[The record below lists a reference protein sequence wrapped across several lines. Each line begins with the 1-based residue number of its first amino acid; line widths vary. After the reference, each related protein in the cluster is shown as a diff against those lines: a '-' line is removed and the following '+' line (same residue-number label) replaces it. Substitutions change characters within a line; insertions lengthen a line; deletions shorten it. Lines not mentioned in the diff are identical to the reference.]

1 MRLQFCQAWSRLACM
16 AILAAIA
23 LVACGG
29 GPGGSDTPTVALKPI
44 APMTIKVG
52 DTLEIKLGETFS
64 GRELTYTATSDKPA
78 IVTVMPPDN
87 AKKALTIEGKGVGK
101 ATITVVATDSQKRN
115 SPPHSFTVTVDPLQD
130 DDEEEEE
137 EEEEQADD
145 EDDED
150 SQSPT
155 ITSPSDCPS
164 PLPSKVGGEY
174 RITLTIKRNEIGECR
189 LPSKATLREPQA
201 PAEDAKGV
209 TVSPSADADKSD
221 VWIIRA
227 HKKGR
232 YEISIMSGDASPERL
247 GKIDVVVPNS
257 RPVRDTTEDPLATT
271 IAIAG
276 TPDSNAPYSA
286 GLSDALDTYFDDA
299 DEDSFRYSIGKKPGW
314 LLIDAQDGFV
324 ETGTSADTLTFE
336 VLEKV
341 TENFQVTIYANDES
355 DRSQQPVVL
364 TFEADES
371 TKARTPRKRTYEVTQ
386 TETGKWTDI
395 PKVGG
400 PRLGVEHTLI
410 FHNGG
415 DRSGFQ
421 FPRSKV
427 KDLLDAKRLFE
438 EAVSE
443 ITQTAELYYVRGGK
457 YFGADEEGASAA
469 PYSAWK
475 KTVAE
480 VTGTRVN
487 TDLYIL
493 RSAGVVEA
501 RWSDSPN
508 LGVVPAVIFELTKE
522 GTGSI
527 TIEYH
532 IWAGSPDGDTAPGQT
547 DAGNKREPVIS
558 AKLTLNIMACS
569 SPPDPLGDCK

>member
-1 MRLQFCQAWSRLACM
+1 MRLQCCQAWSRLACM

-29 GPGGSDTPTVALKPI
+29 GPGGSDTLTVALKPI

-87 AKKALTIEGKGVGK
+87 AKKTLTIEGKGVGK

-115 SPPHSFTVTVDPLQD
+115 SPPHSFTVTVDPPQD
-130 DDEEEEE
+130 DD
-137 EEEEQADD
+137 EQADD
-145 EDDED
+145 EDDEDDDD

-164 PLPSKVGGEY
+164 PLPPKVGGEY
-174 RITLTIKRNEIGECR
+174 RITLTIKRNEIGECK

-201 PAEDAKGV
+201 PAEEDKGV
-209 TVSPSADADKSD
+209 TVSPSADADKPD

-271 IAIAG
+271 IEIAG

-286 GLSDALDTYFDDA
+286 ALADALDTYFDDA
-299 DEDSFRYSIGKKPGW
+299 DDDSFRYSIGKKPGW
-314 LLIDAQDGFV
+314 LLIDAKDGFV
-324 ETGTSADTLTFE
+324 ETGASADTLTFE

-355 DRSQQPVVL
+355 DRSQQSVVL
-364 TFEADES
+364 TFEADETS
-371 TKARTPRKRTYEVTQ
+371 KARTPRKRTYKVTQ

-400 PRLGVEHTLI
+400 PRVGVEHTLI
-410 FHNGG
+410 FENGEN
-415 DRSGFQ
+415 RSGFQ

-427 KDLLDAKRLFE
+427 KDLLDAKRLSV
-438 EAVSE
+438 ATVSA
-443 ITQTAELYYVRGGK
+443 ITQTADLYYVRGGK
-457 YFGADEEGASAA
+457 YFRAGEEEGASAA

-475 KTVAE
+475 KTVE
-480 VTGTRVN
+480 NVTGTTVN

-501 RWSDSPN
+501 RWPDSPS
-508 LGVVPAVIFELTKE
+508 LGVPEVIFELTKK

-532 IWAGSPDGDTAPGQT
+532 IWAGSPDGDAAPGSS